1 MAVQLLLHGWLSHL
15 CKKCWESFQLFENK
29 LDTRR
34 VNIALFQKAKMVHLP
49 AQGDTGHRRWL
60 GGKNQR
66 FILGNKGKYATTMIR
81 VTRSVHV
88 PDGRSQSLSALKEN
102 ELGLQ
107 IFLVENL
114 DYGKNNLGHILPIK
128 LSEVLWDKEMSE
140 RIPGQIP
147 PWLLFTAT
155 NFAANSCAP
164 IAPSEHLLNNFKYIP
179 LPFRH

>member
-1 MAVQLLLHGWLSHL
+1 
-15 CKKCWESFQLFENK
+15 
-29 LDTRR
+29 
-34 VNIALFQKAKMVHLP
+34 
-49 AQGDTGHRRWL
+49 
-60 GGKNQR
+60 
-66 FILGNKGKYATTMIR
+66 MIR

-88 PDGRSQSLSALKEN
+88 PDGRRHNLYALQEKV
-102 ELGLQ
+102 LGVQ

-114 DYGKNNLGHILPIK
+114 DYGKNSLGHILFIK

-164 IAPSEHLLNNFKYIP
+164 CAPSEHLLNNFKYIIIPPP
-179 LPFRH
+179 LGIKQTLKFCWSRALVIKNNHGLLAVANEINT

>member
-1 MAVQLLLHGWLSHL
+1 MGGWAIPAKSVGSLSNCL
-15 CKKCWESFQLFENK
+15 KISWTPEGSILPYPKKPRRYIFHHKFKFQ
-29 LDTRR
+29 T
-34 VNIALFQKAKMVHLP
+34 QKV
-49 AQGDTGHRRWL
+49 T

-66 FILGNKGKYATTMIR
+66 SLLGNKGKYATTMIR
-81 VTRSVHV
+81 ITRSVHV

-102 ELGLQ
+102 VLGLQ

-164 IAPSEHLLNNFKYIP
+164 LAPSEHLLNNFKYIP

>member
-1 MAVQLLLHGWLSHL
+1 MPYSKKPRWYISLH
-15 CKKCWESFQLFENK
+15 KVTQ
-29 LDTRR
+29 DTE
-34 VNIALFQKAKMVHLP
+34 
-49 AQGDTGHRRWL
+49 GDWGE
-60 GGKNQR
+60 KNQR

-140 RIPGQIP
+140 RIPGHIP

-164 IAPSEHLLNNFKYIP
+164 IAPSEHLLNNFKYIS